1 MKLTLVALTLLLSVT
16 LARADTKG
24 ADTKSV
30 LDVRA
35 MTLNRSSANSVT
47 TGIGPGASSRRA
59 KDAPTADTSSPQDHL
74 TR

>member
-35 MTLNRSSANSVT
+35 MTLNRSSANNVT
-47 TGIGPGASSRRA
+47 TGIGPVPALGELRTRQLRTRAARRI
-59 KDAPTADTSSPQDHL
+59 T
-74 TR
+74 